1 MQDNDSIM
9 VGFYCIAFTEYVVT
23 GGTSSDYTDLFFPIY
38 YKKIE
43 KIIYKYLKDRF
54 DKRER
59 KP

>member
-1 MQDNDSIM
+1 M
-9 VGFYCIAFTEYVVT
+9 VGFYCIAFVEYVVT

-54 DKRER
+54 DKRKR
-59 KP
+59 KPWL

>member
-9 VGFYCIAFTEYVVT
+9 VGFYRIAFIEYMIAEE
-23 GGTSSDYTDLFFPIY
+23 TSLDYTDLFSPND
-38 YKKIE
+38 YKKIG
-43 KIIYKYLKDRF
+43 KIMCKYLKDRF